1 MSSQRSLEDWSREEI
16 LNMLRE
22 RCSSGTP
29 ALALPI
35 ELGLPVVT
43 LFDTVNESEL
53 VLATASESMETNF
66 CSLCP
71 CVVSFSYE
79 GRTMAFMSHIVDWN
93 HGTTPP
99 RLSLEIPS
107 RLLAMEHRQ
116 YFRIPLGESCGL
128 HVSVSTHGGEPSLV
142 RALDISIAGMLIEFS
157 DDPDLPTEAKLEI
170 VMRHGEDTVCVGAV
184 VRHRRAGRYGLFFVD
199 CVSERGV
206 HPPESLRRLVA
217 NLEGRWL
224 GRKRTAETPLP
235 RPCPRPVK

>member
-1 MSSQRSLEDWSREEI
+1 MSSERGLDSWSREEI
-16 LNMLRE
+16 ISMLRE

-43 LFDTVNESEL
+43 LFDTVNEREV

-99 RLSLEIPS
+99 RLTLEIPG

-116 YFRIPLGESCGL
+116 YFRIDC
-128 HVSVSTHGGEPSLV
+128 
-142 RALDISIAGMLIEFS
+142 
-157 DDPDLPTEAKLEI
+157 PDGFK
-170 VMRHGEDTVCVGAV
+170 
-184 VRHRRAGRYGLFFVD
+184 
-199 CVSERGV
+199 
-206 HPPESLRRLVA
+206 
-217 NLEGRWL
+217 
-224 GRKRTAETPLP
+224 
-235 RPCPRPVK
+235 

>member
-1 MSSQRSLEDWSREEI
+1 MSSQRTFENWSREDI

-43 LFDTVNESEL
+43 LFDSVNESEV
-53 VLATASESMETNF
+53 VLSTASESMETNF

-79 GRTMAFMSHIVDWN
+79 GRTMAFMSHILDWN

-107 RLLAMEHRQ
+107 SLLAMEHRR
-116 YFRIPLGESCGL
+116 YFRIPLESCGVD
-128 HVSVSTHGGEPSLV
+128 VSVSTHGGEPSSV
-142 RALDISIAGMLIEFS
+142 RALDISIGGMLIEFA
-157 DDPDLPTEAKLEI
+157 DDPGLPTDAKLEI

-184 VRHRRAGRYGLFFVD
+184 VRHRRAGRYGLFFLD

-224 GRKRTAETPLP
+224 GRKRTEETPLP
-235 RPCPRPVK
+235 RPIVRPAK